1 MNSIFPIQKFTLKVF
16 LGINTNKGIG
26 APLAGP
32 KPVPIPIN
40 FFALAGRPS
49 IGSGVSGSMIFQNE
63 KSWLAMQLL
72 I

>member
-1 MNSIFPIQKFTLKVF
+1 LE
-16 LGINTNKGIG
+16 INTDKGIG

-49 IGSGVSGSMIFQNE
+49 IGFCVSGSTIFQNE
-63 KSWLAMQLL
+63 ESWLAVQLL